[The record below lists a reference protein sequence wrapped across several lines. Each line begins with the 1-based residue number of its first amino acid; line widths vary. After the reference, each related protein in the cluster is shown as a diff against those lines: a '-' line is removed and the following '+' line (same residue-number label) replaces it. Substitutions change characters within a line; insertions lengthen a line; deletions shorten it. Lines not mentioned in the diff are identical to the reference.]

1 MANETPKLIRG
12 LNLADA
18 TSLVVGTIIGTGI
31 FLKTTV
37 MTQQLGS
44 PEWVLLA
51 WIASGLLSLAGA
63 LSYAE
68 LGGMLPKAG
77 GEYVYLREAYGNF
90 PAFLYGWMR
99 FAVGSTG
106 SIAALGAGFA
116 IFLTAILGL
125 NTPFY
130 QTTIKL
136 FGGDFI
142 WQFGWAQIVAVIA
155 ITIFSLLNC
164 VGVIFGGKVQTILTI
179 AKVSGIAVIVFGVF
193 LFTKSVDWENLA
205 NNLRTKDLTFI
216 QAFGAAML
224 AALWAYDGWNNMPM
238 AAGEIEKPERNVPR
252 ALIIGMAVVIAVYLL
267 TNLAYFHALPVSE
280 IATANESNPVATK
293 AVTTFFGE
301 TGAAFVTIAIMISIL
316 GALNGSILTGARV
329 PYAMARNG
337 LFPKSLATLSEKS
350 NVPVKAILLQ
360 AVWAAVIA
368 LMGTFDQITNYA
380 VFAMWIFY
388 ILTTSAVFVLR
399 RKMPEMIRPYKTL
412 GYPVTPL
419 IFILVGVWLLINT
432 LQTSPFEAGIGL
444 LLISM
449 GIPVYFYFRSG
460 IDAKTNLTQQ

>member
-1 MANETPKLIRG
+1 MKSEELKLIRG

-51 WIASGLLSLAGA
+51 WIAAGVLSLAGA

-77 GEYVYLREAYGNF
+77 GEYVYLRTAYGDF

-106 SIAALGAGFA
+106 SIAGLGAGFA

-130 QTTIKL
+130 ETKLNL
-136 FGGDFI
+136 FGNEI
-142 WQFGWAQIVAVIA
+142 PWQFGWAQIIAVAA
-155 ITIFSLLNC
+155 IMTFSLLNC
-164 VGVIFGGKVQTILTI
+164 AGVIFGGKVQTILTI
-179 AKVSGIAVIVFGVF
+179 AKVLGITIIVVGVF
-193 LFTKSVDWENLA
+193 LFAKSVGWENLA
-205 NNLRTKDLTFI
+205 NELRTKDLTFI

-238 AAGEIEKPERNVPR
+238 AAGEIKNPERNVPR
-252 ALIIGMAVVIAVYLL
+252 ALIFGMFVVITVYLL
-267 TNLAYFHALPVSE
+267 TNLAYFHALPVAE
-280 IATANESNPVATK
+280 IATANETSPVATK
-293 AVTTFFGE
+293 AVMTFLGE
-301 TGAAFVTIAIMISIL
+301 TGATFVVIAIMVSIL

-329 PYAMARNG
+329 PYAMAENG
-337 LFPKSLATLSEKS
+337 LFPKSQAKLTEKT
-350 NVPVKAILLQ
+350 NVPARAIMLQ
-360 AVWAAVIA
+360 AVWASIIA

-399 RKMPEMIRPYKTL
+399 RKMPDAERPYRTL
-412 GYPVTPL
+412 GYPLTPL

-432 LQTSPFEAGIGL
+432 LQTSPLEAGIGL
-444 LLISM
+444 LLISL
-449 GIPVYFYFRSG
+449 GIPIYFYF
-460 IDAKTNLTQQ
+460 KKNN

>member
-1 MANETPKLIRG
+1 MADEIKLIRG
-12 LNLADA
+12 LKLTDA
-18 TSLVVGTIIGTGI
+18 TSLVIGTIIGTGI

-51 WIASGLLSLAGA
+51 WIAAGVLSLAGA

-77 GEYVYLREAYGNF
+77 GEYVYLREAYGDF

-106 SIAALGAGFA
+106 SIAGLGAGFA

-125 NTPFY
+125 NAPFY
-130 QTTIKL
+130 QTTLSL
-136 FGGDFI
+136 FGGEFA
-142 WQFGWAQIVAVIA
+142 WQFGWSQIVAVMA
-155 ITIFSLLNC
+155 ILTFSLLNC
-164 VGVIFGGKVQTILTI
+164 AGVIFGGKVQTILTF
-179 AKVSGIAVIVFGVF
+179 AKVLGIALIVGGVF
-193 LFTKSVDWENLA
+193 LFTDGGGWGSLPENL
-205 NNLRTKDLTFI
+205 RIKDLTFV

-238 AAGEIEKPERNVPR
+238 AAGEIEQPERNVPR
-252 ALIIGMAVVIAVYLL
+252 ALIIGMFVVIAVYLL
-267 TNLAYFHALPVSE
+267 TNLAYFHALPVAE
-280 IATANESNPVATK
+280 IATANETNPVATK
-293 AVTTFFGE
+293 AVTTFLGE

-329 PYAMARNG
+329 PYAMAENG
-337 LFPKSLATLSEKS
+337 LFPKSQAKLSVNT
-350 NVPVKAILLQ
+350 NVPARSIMLQ
-360 AVWAAVIA
+360 AIWASIIA

-380 VFAMWIFY
+380 VFSMWIFY

-399 RKMPEMIRPYKTL
+399 RNVPDKPRPYKTL

-432 LQTSPFEAGIGL
+432 LQTSPFEAVVGIV
-444 LLISM
+444 LISL
-449 GIPVYFYFRSG
+449 GIPLYFYFRQKS
-460 IDAKTNLTQQ
+460 

>member
-1 MANETPKLIRG
+1 MSEKQELIRG
-12 LNLADA
+12 LKLADA
-18 TSLVVGTIIGTGI
+18 TSLVIGTIIGTGI

-51 WIASGLLSLAGA
+51 WVAAGLLSLAGA

-77 GEYVYLREAYGNF
+77 GEYVYLRESYGNF

-106 SIAALGAGFA
+106 SIAGLGVGFA
-116 IFLTAILGL
+116 IFLTALLEL
-125 NTPFY
+125 NTHFY
-130 QTTIKL
+130 QTTLKL
-136 FGGDFI
+136 FGGELG
-142 WQFGWAQIVAVIA
+142 WQFGWSQIVAISA
-155 ITIFSLLNC
+155 IMTFSLMNC
-164 VGVIFGGKVQTILTI
+164 AGVMFGGKIQTILTI
-179 AKVSGIAVIVFGVF
+179 SKVLGIAVIVVGVF
-193 LFTKSVDWENLA
+193 LFTKSVSWDTLA
-205 NNLRTKDLTFI
+205 TELRTKDLTFI

-252 ALIIGMAVVIAVYLL
+252 ALFVGMFVVIVVYLL

-280 IATANESNPVATK
+280 IATANETNPVATK
-293 AVTTFFGE
+293 AVTTFLGDM
-301 TGAAFVTIAIMISIL
+301 GATFVTIAIMISIL

-329 PYAMARNG
+329 PYAMAENG
-337 LFPKSLATLSEKS
+337 LFPKSQAKLSKKT
-350 NVPVKAILLQ
+350 NVPAAAIMLQ
-360 AVWAAVIA
+360 AVWASVIA

-380 VFAMWIFY
+380 VFSMWIFY
-388 ILTTSAVFVLR
+388 ILTTSAVFILR
-399 RKMPEMIRPYKTL
+399 KKMPDTPRPYKTL

-432 LQTSPFEAGIGL
+432 LQTSPFEAIVGL
-444 LLISM
+444 ILISL
-449 GIPVYFYFRSG
+449 GIPVYFYFRSKMTVKE
-460 IDAKTNLTQQ
+460 I